1 MSLKIVRVNSLP
13 GTLEPET
20 IYLTAM
26 GPSEVRVTVVGNTA
40 QDVRSTVTRSEIAG
54 DINASGAVFINSA
67 VAQSKTYTD
76 ETVANAIAG
85 LDSSAAPYYVD
96 TVAERNALALDSN
109 AFVVVGDATGD
120 ATVASGSALYFY
132 NASTT
137 SFMKLAEY
145 ESMDISI
152 PNKAIIEN
160 LSEVDGE
167 LAYKGEKV
175 GTVMSGVHEW

>member
-96 TVAERNALALDSN
+96 TVAERNALALALDSN

-120 ATVASGSALYFY
+120 ATVASGSA
-132 NASTT
+132 SWP
-137 SFMKLAEY
+137 
-145 ESMDISI
+145 I
-152 PNKAIIEN
+152 KARK
-160 LSEVDGE
+160 SVR
-167 LAYKGEKV
+167 
-175 GTVMSGVHEW
+175 